1 MKRGE
6 WGEQAARAYLQKLG
20 WRVVETNFR
29 TRFGEIDI
37 IAQCG
42 QYIIFVEVKTRKD
55 DRFAA
60 AREHVTFTKQQKILA
75 AAETWLQRYPSG
87 LQPRFDVIEVYGE
100 EDGEVP
106 RRVNLLENAFG
117 GA

>member
-6 WGEQAARAYLQKLG
+6 WGEQMAQRYLQQQG
-20 WRVVETNFR
+20 YQVVECNFR

-37 IAQCG
+37 IARKG
-42 QYIIFVEVKTRKD
+42 KYIVFAEVKTRRN

-60 AREHVTFTKQQKILA
+60 AREYVTAAKQQRVA
-75 AAETWLQRYPSG
+75 TAAEQWLQQHPTA

-100 EDGEVP
+100 EGDAVP
-106 RRVNLLENAFG
+106 RCVNLLENAFG
-117 GA
+117 G